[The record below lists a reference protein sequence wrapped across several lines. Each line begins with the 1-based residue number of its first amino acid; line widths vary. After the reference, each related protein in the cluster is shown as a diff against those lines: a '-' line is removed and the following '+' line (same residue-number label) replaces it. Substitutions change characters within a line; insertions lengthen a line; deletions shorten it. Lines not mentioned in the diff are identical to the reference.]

1 MLDVFR
7 LGLLINQ
14 IFVDLFLALLCLS
27 NDSLFELEILIFP
40 LVVNVVVT
48 QVINEYIT
56 ETYIN

>member
-48 QVINEYIT
+48 QVINEYRT